1 LNIQKIFFYNMSKN
15 SNRKPKTNTGNVI
28 DFVLLKRVLVFAKP
42 YRLQFTIAAISAVLI
57 SILGPMRPM
66 LINYA
71 IDNYILIPNKEKLL
85 DITTLLLVLLFLEGF
100 VQFFYI
106 YLSTW
111 IGQHVI
117 QDLRAKI
124 FKHILSLKMK
134 YFDNTPIG
142 TLVTRAVSDIE
153 TIADI
158 FSQGLLVIIAELLKL
173 VVVIIMMF
181 YTDWRLTII
190 TMLTIPVLLIATSWF
205 KRNIKASF
213 QDVREQVSQLNT
225 FVQEHIVGMNIVQIF
240 NREKAEYKKFKNIN
254 KSHRDA
260 HLRSIFYYAVFFPI
274 VEVLSAISIG
284 LIVWY
289 GGHGILSGKDIT
301 VGELIAFI
309 LFIHM
314 MFRPIRQLADRF
326 NILQMGIVG
335 SERVFKVLDTDEKIT
350 DLGENLLEF
359 MNGTI
364 SFKDVDFSYKPDE
377 RVLNGLTFDIKA
389 GKMLALVGSTGAGK
403 TSVISVLNRFYEI
416 QKGKITIDG
425 INIDDVQLA
434 NLRKNIALVQ
444 QEVFLFS
451 DSILNNIT
459 LFNSEISRDKIIAS
473 AKEIGVHKFIESLPN
488 NYDYVVGERGVTLSA
503 GQRQLIAFLRVYVR
517 NPKILILDEA
527 TSSIDTATEEMLQN
541 ALSKLSRN
549 RTTIV
554 IAHRLSTIVKADKI
568 VHLKDGSVIEEGTHK
583 ELLESG
589 GSYSKMYDLQES
601 GSLNS

>member
-1 LNIQKIFFYNMSKN
+1 MQETYSKQQTTKMGKVLDFY
-15 SNRKPKTNTGNVI
+15 
-28 DFVLLKRVLVFAKP
+28 LLKRVLDFAKP
-42 YRLQFTIAAISAVLI
+42 YKVAFFIAALSAILL
-57 SILGPMRPM
+57 SFLGPIRPL
-66 LINYA
+66 LINHA
-71 IDNYILIPNKEKLL
+71 IDNYIVIPNKQGLIN
-85 DITTLLLVLLFLEGF
+85 ITMILMAILVIEG
-100 VQFFYI
+100 VLQFFYI

-111 IGQHVI
+111 LGQHVI

-124 FKHILSLKMK
+124 FKHILSLRMK

-142 TLVTRAVSDIE
+142 TLVTRSISDIE

-173 VVVIIMMF
+173 FVVVSMMF
-181 YTDWRLTII
+181 YVDWRLALIA
-190 TMLTIPVLLIATSWF
+190 MLTIPVLLVATSWF

-225 FVQEHIVGMNIVQIF
+225 FVQEHIVGMNVVQIF
-240 NREKAEYKKFKNIN
+240 NREKSEYDKFVKIN
-254 KSHRDA
+254 KEHRDA
-260 HLRSIFYYAVFFPI
+260 NLRSIFYYAVFFPV

-289 GGHGILSGKDIT
+289 GGQGILDGKDIT

-309 LFIHM
+309 LFVHM

-335 SERVFKVLDTDEKIT
+335 SERVFKVLDTEEKIIDNGIKNFT
-350 DLGENLLEF
+350 DLKGSIAF
-359 MNGTI
+359 
-364 SFKDVDFSYKPDE
+364 SDVDFAYKKGE
-377 RVLNGLTFDIKA
+377 WVLKDLSFNIQA

-403 TSVISVLNRFYEI
+403 TSIVSVLNRFYEI
-416 QKGKITIDG
+416 NSGTVTIDG
-425 INIDDVQLA
+425 INIKDIALA

-459 LFNSEISRDKIIAS
+459 LFDSTIFRETVVTA
-473 AKEIGVHKFIESLPN
+473 AKEIGVDEFINSLPGS
-488 NYDYVVGERGVTLSA
+488 YDYVVGERGVTLSA

-517 NPKILILDEA
+517 DPKILILDEA
-527 TSSIDTATEEMLQN
+527 TASIDTATEDFLQS
-541 ALSKLSRN
+541 ALEKLSTN

-554 IAHRLSTIVKADKI
+554 IAHRLSTIVNADKI
-568 VHLKDGSVIEEGTHK
+568 LHLNNGNVLEEGTHQ
-583 ELLESG
+583 ELLKVKG
-589 GSYSKMYDLQES
+589 AYSEMFNKQSDSDL
-601 GSLNS
+601 NA

>member
-1 LNIQKIFFYNMSKN
+1 MSKT
-15 SNRKPKTNTGNVI
+15 KTNKSKSNTGNVI
-28 DFVLLKRVLVFAKP
+28 DFVLLKRVLAFAKP
-42 YRLQFTIAAISAVLI
+42 YQMQFTIAAIAAVLL
-57 SILGPMRPM
+57 SVLGPVRPM

-71 IDNYILIPNKEKLL
+71 IDNYILIPNNEKLF
-85 DITTLLLVLLFLEGF
+85 DITVLLLGLLFLEAF
-100 VQFFYI
+100 IQFFYI

-173 VVVIIMMF
+173 VVVVIMMF
-181 YTDWRLTII
+181 YTDWRLAII
-190 TMLTIPVLLIATSWF
+190 AMLTIPVLLLATSWF

-240 NREKAEYKKFKNIN
+240 NREHAEYQKFKTIN
-254 KSHRDA
+254 QSHRDA

-274 VEVLSAISIG
+274 VEVLSAMSIG

-289 GGHGILSGKDIT
+289 GGQGILSGKDIT

-335 SERVFKVLDTDEKIT
+335 SERVFKVLDKDEKI
-350 DLGENLLEF
+350 DDSGKNKIQS
-359 MNGTI
+359 MKGAI
-364 SFKDVDFSYKPDE
+364 SFKDVDFYYKKDE
-377 RVLNGLTFDIKA
+377 WVLNGLSFEIKA
-389 GKMLALVGSTGAGK
+389 GKMLALVGRTGAGK
-403 TSVISVLNRFYEI
+403 TSIISVLNRFYET
-416 QKGKITIDG
+416 QKGIIAIDG
-425 INIDDVQLA
+425 VNINTIQLS

-459 LFNSEISRDKIIAS
+459 LFDSDITRIKIIEA
-473 AKEIGVHKFIESLPN
+473 AKEIGVHGFIETLPN
-488 NYDYVVGERGVTLSA
+488 SYDYVVGERGVTLSA

-527 TSSIDTATEEMLQN
+527 TSSIDTATEKLLQN
-541 ALSKLSRN
+541 ALEKLSKN

-568 VHLKDGSVIEEGTHK
+568 LHLKNGSVLEEGTH
-583 ELLESG
+583 EYLLKSG
-589 GSYSKMYDLQES
+589 GAYSEMYSLQES
-601 GSLNS
+601 DTLN

>member
-1 LNIQKIFFYNMSKN
+1 MADKK
-15 SNRKPKTNTGNVI
+15 TGNVI
-28 DFVLLKRVLVFAKP
+28 DFVLLKRVIAFAKP
-42 YRLQFTIAAISAVLI
+42 YKLQLMIAAISAILLSV
-57 SILGPMRPM
+57 LGPLRPM

-71 IDNYILIPNKEKLL
+71 IDNYIMIPNKEKLL
-85 DITTLLLVLLFLEGF
+85 EITILLLSLLFFEGI

-173 VVVIIMMF
+173 VVVIAMMF
-181 YTDWRLTII
+181 YTDWRLAII
-190 TMLTIPVLLIATSWF
+190 AMLTIPVLLVATAWF
-205 KRNIKASF
+205 KRNIKAAF

-240 NREKAEYKKFKNIN
+240 NREDAEYKKFKFIN
-254 KSHRDA
+254 QSHREA
-260 HLRSIFYYAVFFPI
+260 HVRSIFYYAVFFPV

-289 GGHGILSGKDIT
+289 GGQGILSGKDIT
-301 VGELIAFI
+301 IGELIAFI
-309 LFIHM
+309 LFVHM

-326 NILQMGIVG
+326 NVLQMGIVG
-335 SERVFKVLDTDEKIT
+335 SERVFKVLDTDEKIK
-350 DLGENLLEF
+350 DIGENKLEN
-359 MNGTI
+359 MQGAI
-364 SFKDVDFSYKPDE
+364 SFNKVDFAYKDQE
-377 RVLNGLTFDIKA
+377 WVLKGLDFEIEP
-389 GKMLALVGSTGAGK
+389 GKFLALVGSTGAGK
-403 TSVISVLNRFYEI
+403 TSIISILNRFYEI
-416 QKGKITIDG
+416 QNGEIAIDG
-425 INIDDVQLA
+425 VNIEDIKLES
-434 NLRKNIALVQ
+434 LRKNIALVQ

-459 LFNSEISRDKIIAS
+459 LFDSKITREQVIVA
-473 AKEIGVHKFIESLPN
+473 AKVIGIHDFITALPN
-488 NYDYVVGERGVTLSA
+488 TYDYVVGERGVTLSA

-527 TSSIDTATEEMLQN
+527 TASIDTATEELLQK
-541 ALSKLSRN
+541 ALYKLSKN

-554 IAHRLSTIVKADKI
+554 IAHRLSTIVNADKI
-568 VHLKDGSVIEEGTHK
+568 LHLQDGKV
-583 ELLESG
+583 LESG
-589 GSYSKMYDLQES
+589 THTELIKSSGAYSKMYHLQADADL
-601 GSLNS
+601 NI

>member
-1 LNIQKIFFYNMSKN
+1 MSKTK
-15 SNRKPKTNTGNVI
+15 SNKSKSNTGNVI
-28 DFVLLKRVLVFAKP
+28 DFVLLKRVLAFAKP
-42 YRLQFTIAAISAVLI
+42 YRLQFTIAAISAVLL
-57 SILGPMRPM
+57 SVLGPMRPM

-71 IDNYILIPNKEKLL
+71 IDNYILIPDKEKLL
-85 DITTLLLVLLFLEGF
+85 NITTLLLGLLFVEAF
-100 VQFFYI
+100 IQFFYI

-181 YTDWRLTII
+181 YTDWRLAII
-190 TMLTIPVLLIATSWF
+190 TMLTIPILLVATSWF

-225 FVQEHIVGMNIVQIF
+225 FVQEHIVGMNVVQIF
-240 NREKAEYKKFKNIN
+240 NREQAEYEKFKAIN

-274 VEVLSAISIG
+274 VEVLSAMSIG

-289 GGHGILSGKDIT
+289 GGHGILSGQDIT

-335 SERVFKVLDTDEKIT
+335 SERVFKVLDTDAKIA
-350 DLGENLLEF
+350 DSGENTLEN
-359 MNGTI
+359 MTGAI
-364 SFKDVDFSYKPDE
+364 SFKDVDFSYKQDE
-377 RVLNGLTFDIKA
+377 WVLKGLSFEIKA
-389 GKMLALVGSTGAGK
+389 GKMLALVGRTGAGK
-403 TSVISVLNRFYEI
+403 TSIISVLNRFYEI
-416 QKGKITIDG
+416 QKGTIAIDG
-425 INIDDVQLA
+425 VNIDAVQLA
-434 NLRKNIALVQ
+434 NLRENIALVQ

-459 LFNSEISRDKIIAS
+459 LFDTDITRVKIIEA
-473 AKEIGVHKFIESLPN
+473 AKEIGVHNFIETLPN
-488 NYDYVVGERGVTLSA
+488 SYDYVVGERGVTLSA

-527 TSSIDTATEEMLQN
+527 TSSIDTATEELLQN
-541 ALSKLSRN
+541 ALEKLSKD

-568 VHLKDGSVIEEGTHK
+568 VHLKNGSVLEEGTHK
-583 ELLESG
+583 HLLQSG
-589 GSYSKMYDLQES
+589 GAYAEMFNSQES
-601 GSLNS
+601 VGLDK

>member
-1 LNIQKIFFYNMSKN
+1 MSKTK
-15 SNRKPKTNTGNVI
+15 SNKSKSNTGNVI
-28 DFVLLKRVLVFAKP
+28 DFVLLKRVLAFAKP
-42 YRLQFTIAAISAVLI
+42 YRLQFTIAAISAVLL

-85 DITTLLLVLLFLEGF
+85 DITALLLGLLFVEAF
-100 VQFFYI
+100 IQFFYI

-173 VVVIIMMF
+173 VVVVIMMF
-181 YTDWRLTII
+181 YTDWRLAII
-190 TMLTIPVLLIATSWF
+190 TMLTIPILLVATSWF

-225 FVQEHIVGMNIVQIF
+225 FVQEHIVGMNVVQIF
-240 NREKAEYKKFKNIN
+240 NREQAEYKKFKTIN
-254 KSHRDA
+254 QSHRDA

-274 VEVLSAISIG
+274 VEVLSAMSIG

-289 GGHGILSGKDIT
+289 GGQGILSGKDIT

-335 SERVFKVLDTDEKIT
+335 SERVFKVLDTDTKIA
-350 DLGENLLEF
+350 DLGENTLEN
-359 MNGTI
+359 MEGAI
-364 SFKDVDFSYKPDE
+364 SFKEVDFSYKQDE
-377 RVLNGLTFDIKA
+377 WVLKGLTFEIKA
-389 GKMLALVGSTGAGK
+389 GKMLALVGRTGAGK
-403 TSVISVLNRFYEI
+403 TSIISVLNRFYET
-416 QKGKITIDG
+416 QKGTIAIDG
-425 INIDDVQLA
+425 IDIDTVQLA
-434 NLRKNIALVQ
+434 NLRENIALVQ

-459 LFNSEISRDKIIAS
+459 LFDTNITRGEIIEA
-473 AKEIGVHKFIESLPN
+473 AKEIGVHDFIETLPN
-488 NYDYVVGERGVTLSA
+488 TYEYVVGERGVTLSA

-527 TSSIDTATEEMLQN
+527 TSSIDTATEELLQN
-541 ALSKLSRN
+541 ALEKLSKD

-568 VHLKDGSVIEEGTHK
+568 LHLKNGSVLEEGTHK
-583 ELLESG
+583 HLLQSG
-589 GSYSKMYDLQES
+589 GAYAEMYNLQES
-601 GSLNS
+601 VSLDK

>member
-1 LNIQKIFFYNMSKN
+1 MSKTKN
-15 SNRKPKTNTGNVI
+15 NKSKSNTGNVI
-28 DFVLLKRVLVFAKP
+28 DFVLLKRVLAFAKP
-42 YRLQFTIAAISAVLI
+42 YRLQFTIAAISAVLL
-57 SILGPMRPM
+57 SVLGPMRPM

-85 DITTLLLVLLFLEGF
+85 DITVLLLGLLFVEAF
-100 VQFFYI
+100 IQFFYI

-181 YTDWRLTII
+181 YTDWRLAII
-190 TMLTIPVLLIATSWF
+190 TMLTIPILLVATSWF

-225 FVQEHIVGMNIVQIF
+225 FIQEHIVGMNVVQIF
-240 NREKAEYKKFKNIN
+240 NREQAEYKKFKTIN

-274 VEVLSAISIG
+274 VEVLSAMSIG

-289 GGHGILSGKDIT
+289 GGQGILSGKDIT

-335 SERVFKVLDTDEKIT
+335 SERVFKVLDTDAKIA
-350 DLGENLLEF
+350 DLGKNTLENME
-359 MNGTI
+359 GAI
-364 SFKDVDFSYKPDE
+364 SFKEVDFSYKKDE
-377 RVLNGLTFDIKA
+377 WVLKGLTFEIKA
-389 GKMLALVGSTGAGK
+389 GKMLALVGRTGAGK
-403 TSVISVLNRFYEI
+403 TSIISVLNRFYET
-416 QKGKITIDG
+416 QKGTIAIDG
-425 INIDDVQLA
+425 IDIDTVQLA
-434 NLRKNIALVQ
+434 NLRENIALVQ

-459 LFNSEISRDKIIAS
+459 LFDTDITRVEIVEA
-473 AKEIGVHKFIESLPN
+473 AKEIGVHDFIEALPN
-488 NYDYVVGERGVTLSA
+488 TYDYVVGERGVTLSA

-527 TSSIDTATEEMLQN
+527 TSSIDTATEELLQN
-541 ALSKLSRN
+541 ALEKLSKD

-568 VHLKDGSVIEEGTHK
+568 LHLKNGSVLEEGTHK
-583 ELLESG
+583 HLLQSG
-589 GSYSKMYDLQES
+589 GAYAEMYNLQES
-601 GSLNS
+601 GSLDK

>member
-1 LNIQKIFFYNMSKN
+1 MADKK
-15 SNRKPKTNTGNVI
+15 TGNAI
-28 DFVLLKRVLVFAKP
+28 DFILLKRVIAFAKP
-42 YRLQFTIAAISAVLI
+42 YKLQFMIAAISAILLSV
-57 SILGPMRPM
+57 LGPLRPM

-71 IDNYILIPNKEKLL
+71 IDNYIIIPNPEKLL
-85 DITTLLLVLLFLEGF
+85 DITILLLCLLLFEGI

-142 TLVTRAVSDIE
+142 TLVTRSVADIE

-173 VVVIIMMF
+173 IVVIVMMF
-181 YTDWRLTII
+181 YTDWRLAII
-190 TMLTIPVLLIATSWF
+190 AMLTIPVLLVATAWF
-205 KRNIKASF
+205 KRNIKAAF

-240 NREKAEYKKFKNIN
+240 NREDAEYKKFKSIN
-254 KSHRDA
+254 QSHRDA

-289 GGHGILSGKDIT
+289 GGQGILSGKDIT
-301 VGELIAFI
+301 IGELIAFI
-309 LFIHM
+309 LFVHM

-335 SERVFKVLDTDEKIT
+335 SERVFKVLDTDEKIK
-350 DLGENLLEF
+350 DIGVNKLEN
-359 MNGTI
+359 MQGAI
-364 SFKDVDFSYKPDE
+364 SFKKIDFAYKDQE
-377 RVLNGLTFDIKA
+377 WVLKGLNFKIEP
-389 GKMLALVGSTGAGK
+389 GKLLALVGSTGAGK
-403 TSVISVLNRFYEI
+403 TSIISILNRFYEI
-416 QKGKITIDG
+416 QNGEIAIDG
-425 INIDDVQLA
+425 VSIEDIQLES
-434 NLRKNIALVQ
+434 LRKNIALVQ

-459 LFNSEISRDKIIAS
+459 LFDAEITREQVIVA
-473 AKEIGVHKFIESLPN
+473 AKVIGVHDFITSLPN
-488 NYDYVVGERGVTLSA
+488 TYDYVVGERGVTLSA

-527 TSSIDTATEEMLQN
+527 TASIDTATEELLQKALN
-541 ALSKLSRN
+541 KLSKN

-554 IAHRLSTIVKADKI
+554 IAHRLSTIVNADKI
-568 VHLKDGSVIEEGTHK
+568 LHLKDGKV
-583 ELLESG
+583 LESG
-589 GSYSKMYDLQES
+589 THTELIKSNGAYSKAYHLQSDADL
-601 GSLNS
+601 NI